1 MQCIHSGAVYH
12 SVLFLLYA
20 LESQSIYFLWNPIH
34 WPAQSQVWHPN
45 LFLAWPWGQSLVQ
58 PGWAH
63 TSTRKKHIRF
73 LFDTQIHMGY
83 WPRLCGQDDW
93 ILTSFFMFMEQ
104 RRSQIFYWQAWSI
117 KDVLHRKKLKHSLF
131 SCGIQ
136 RVIPNGQDSSILLC
150 LEHYSVPVNEN

>member
-1 MQCIHSGAVYH
+1 MRSLWSSLSFSSVFTVCPGISKHLFSLKPNTLTCTVTSLTSKFVLGMTMRTVIGAAWLGTH
-12 SVLFLLYA
+12 
-20 LESQSIYFLWNPIH
+20 IYPKETH
-34 WPAQSQVWHPN
+34 QVFIW
-45 LFLAWPWGQSLVQ
+45 
-58 PGWAH
+58 
-63 TSTRKKHIRF
+63 
-73 LFDTQIHMGY
+73 QIHMGY

-136 RVIPNGQDSSILLC
+136 RVIPSRQDSSILLY